1 MIQLRGFSF
10 LFFLIYSFSSNA
22 QNVKLNKLWETDPS
36 LKVPESVVYYAAEK
50 ILFVSNIDGK
60 PNEKDLKGSISKVSL
75 DGKQINNW
83 AINLSAPKGMGIY
96 MDKIYVADI
105 DEVVSIELKNG
116 KIAQRF
122 PVEGAVFLNDLTID
136 NAGIIYVSDSKTG
149 KIHQI
154 DKGKVTTY
162 LENQSGVNGLLC
174 SEQNLFFLAN
184 GNLWKADSSKSL
196 TKIAEGMDE
205 STDGIEMTKN
215 KEFIISCW
223 NGVVYNVKSDGS
235 KTELLDTR
243 EQKINAADIGFDHE
257 NGILYIPT
265 FFSNKVYAYKL
276 D

>member
-1 MIQLRGFSF
+1 MLQLRRFSF
-10 LFFLIYSFSSNA
+10 LFLLIYSFSSSA

-60 PNEKDLKGSISKVSL
+60 PNEKDLKGSINKVSL

-83 AINLSAPKGMGIY
+83 ATNLSAPKGMGIY
-96 MDKIYVADI
+96 LDKIYVADI
-105 DEVVSIELKNG
+105 DEVVAITLKNG

-136 NAGIIYVSDSKTG
+136 NEGIIYVSDSETG

-154 DKGKVTTY
+154 DKGKVSTY
-162 LENQSGVNGLLC
+162 LENQNGVNGLLY

-184 GNLWKADSSKSL
+184 GILWKADSNKSL

-243 EQKINAADIGFDHE
+243 EQKINAADIGFDQE